1 MATDFTIE
9 FDVGGKAERATNIRG
24 GEIHEGGPSGRPDVP
39 AGKKTWTQT
48 IVIHRIDASP
58 GCYWIRL
65 GNQWYC
71 LPTP

>member
-1 MATDFTIE
+1 MVDFTIE
-9 FDVGGKAERATNIRG
+9 FDENGKAERATNSRG
-24 GEIHEGGPSGRPDVP
+24 DEIHEGGPGGQPGPDP
-39 AGKKTWTQT
+39 GPYTWTQN
-48 IVIHRIDASP
+48 IVIHRKDASP